1 MIVIEGLSKRFPGRA
16 TFAIEDID
24 LELRDGEL
32 LGLVGL
38 NGAGKTTAIR
48 IAVGLSVPTRG
59 SVIVDGFDLSR
70 DKVRASQY
78 IGWAPELFPFDPLA
92 KALDLL
98 TFYAGFSGLERRS
111 GRAQAH
117 ELLARVGLESAEN
130 QRIRTFSLGMRR
142 RFAIAAMM
150 MGDPHNLL
158 LDEVLSGLDPKG
170 LSFIR
175 NWILD
180 QKHLN
185 KAILLSSHLLSEIEA
200 MADRVALIHE
210 GHLLCMVTR
219 DDLARAAA
227 PLVRLKIR
235 QIDTEGLRFLQG
247 LGSVREEGDVILLAD
262 PTLALPDIVSEL
274 VRRGYKIDEAR
285 AENQSLEAY
294 FLQAIDAAS

>member
-1 MIVIEGLSKRFPGRA
+1 MITLRDVTKRFPGRSLP
-16 TFAIEDID
+16 AIEDID
-24 LELRDGEL
+24 LEIRDGEL

-38 NGAGKTTAIR
+38 NGAGKTTTIR

-59 SVIVDGFDLSR
+59 SVIVDGFDLSH

-98 TFYAGFSGLERRS
+98 TFYAGFSGLERKF

-117 ELLARVGLESAEN
+117 ELLARVGLESAES

-158 LDEVLSGLDPKG
+158 MDEVLSGLDPRG
-170 LSFIR
+170 LNFIR
-175 NWILD
+175 NWILE

-210 GHLLCMVTR
+210 GYLLRIVTR

-227 PLVRLKIR
+227 PLIRLKIR
-235 QIDTEGLRFLQG
+235 QIDTDGLRFLQG
-247 LGSVREEGDVILLAD
+247 LGSVREERDTILLAN

-294 FLQAIDAAS
+294 FLQAIDADS